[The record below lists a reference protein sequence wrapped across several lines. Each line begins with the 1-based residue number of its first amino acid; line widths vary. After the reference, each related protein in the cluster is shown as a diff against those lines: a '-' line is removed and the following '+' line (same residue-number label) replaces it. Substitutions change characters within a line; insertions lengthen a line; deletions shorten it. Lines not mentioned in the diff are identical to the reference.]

1 MQRRAAFAIAMLS
14 LAIAATGCEG
24 KPTGPAEG
32 PATGQLQLAL
42 RAVGSDNATYELRGA
57 TIDITGE
64 QTSQVQ
70 TGDVIADEVLDVT
83 LTTGRYLARL
93 QNGWVLHRIAAQLSG
108 PVQADLVSDNPIAF
122 VISPGLPTAVRF
134 EFRITDVRVIFQ
146 PGTAQIGIVVT
157 VPDAGLA
164 CNDAGACRGI
174 GEGCRGSG
182 DCTTGFCADGVC
194 CETACGGRADD
205 CQACAQAM
213 TGRPDGVC
221 APANSGFACRASR
234 AVCDL
239 AEVCDGTSIICPGD
253 RRQSAGVVCRGAI
266 NLCDVPESCTGV
278 SDACPADG
286 VRPAAY
292 VCRPSFFEC
301 DREDVCDG
309 RTVFC
314 AERFQPNT
322 RSCGAPVS
330 GMCDAPDH
338 CTGTSANCVA
348 VHLSGVEC
356 RATQGACDRPEY
368 CTGSSREC
376 PPDQVVSAGIVC
388 RANTAAC
395 DPAESCDGMA
405 ARCPTDVRCG
415 SR

>member
-1 MQRRAAFAIAMLS
+1 M
-14 LAIAATGCEG
+14 
-24 KPTGPAEG
+24 
-32 PATGQLQLAL
+32 
-42 RAVGSDNATYELRGA
+42 
-57 TIDITGE
+57 
-64 QTSQVQ
+64 
-70 TGDVIADEVLDVT
+70 
-83 LTTGRYLARL
+83 
-93 QNGWVLHRIAAQLSG
+93 
-108 PVQADLVSDNPIAF
+108 
-122 VISPGLPTAVRF
+122 
-134 EFRITDVRVIFQ
+134 
-146 PGTAQIGIVVT
+146 
-157 VPDAGLA
+157 
-164 CNDAGACRGI
+164 
-174 GEGCRGSG
+174 
-182 DCTTGFCADGVC
+182 
-194 CETACGGRADD
+194 
-205 CQACAQAM
+205 
-213 TGRPDGVC
+213 
-221 APANSGFACRASR
+221 
-234 AVCDL
+234 
-239 AEVCDGTSIICPGD
+239 
-253 RRQSAGVVCRGAI
+253 
-266 NLCDVPESCTGV
+266 CDVPESCTGV